1 MNKKNKS
8 LLSKSSKGK
17 SNLIKSFQGENLLS
31 LENIT
36 VSFEGFLALNKL
48 NLNLKKG
55 ELRAVIGPNGA
66 GKTTFLDV
74 ITGKVKPTKGEVFF
88 KGESLIGKK
97 EHKIARLGVGRKFQ
111 SPRVFENLTVKENL
125 ELSVSTPKS
134 PFNLINKV
142 INHEQQDQIEQ
153 LMKIVNLLNKTNS
166 KAGSLSHGQKQWLE
180 IAMLVGQKPDLMLVD
195 EPVAGL
201 TDEETDLTAD
211 LLKSLS
217 GETTVVVIDH
227 DMEFIRRLDS
237 NVSVLNQGTV
247 LCEGTM
253 ETIQNDKKVID
264 VYLGRPEA

>member
-1 MNKKNKS
+1 MNINT
-8 LLSKSSKGK
+8 
-17 SNLIKSFQGENLLS
+17 QPLLS

-36 VSFEGFLALNKL
+36 VSFEGFLALNDL
-48 NLNLKKG
+48 NLSLNKG

-74 ITGKVKPTKGEVFF
+74 ITGKVKPTKGKVLF
-88 KGESLIGKK
+88 KGKSLIGRK

-125 ELSVSTPKS
+125 EISVCTPKS
-134 PFNLINKV
+134 PLNLINKK
-142 INHEQQDQIEQ
+142 IKNEQLDEIEK
-153 LMKIVNLLNKTNS
+153 LMKIINLSKKKNS
-166 KAGSLSHGQKQWLE
+166 KAGALSHGQKQWLE
-180 IAMLVGQKPDLMLVD
+180 IAMLLGQKPDLMLVD

-211 LLKSLS
+211 LLKTLS
-217 GETTVVVIDH
+217 GENTVVVIDH

-253 ETIQNDKKVID
+253 DTIQNDKKVID
-264 VYLGRPEA
+264 VYLGRPEE